1 MKLKHPIS
9 VHSEIG
15 KLEAVLVKRPGRE
28 LENLTPDYMER
39 LLFDDIPA
47 LPVAQKEHDDF
58 AAVLRDNGAEV
69 LYLEELS
76 AEALDAGEGAREA
89 FVEDILLE
97 SSHTVGGYEDFIGE
111 YLLSL
116 PSDKLVD
123 EVMCGI
129 RKCKVDA
136 PGVKGLQDLMDRR
149 YPFYL
154 DPMPNLYFTRDPAA
168 SMGHGMTINRMY
180 AVARQRESLFM
191 QYVLKFHP
199 RFAPYDVPVWLDR
212 DQTYHI
218 EGGDELVLTTDTVA
232 IGVSQRT
239 SAPAIEN
246 LARSLF
252 ARQNGITRVLA
263 LEIPETRAFMHLD
276 TVFTM
281 VNYNQFTIHPAIQND
296 DGGLNIYTLEADPDS
311 PRGLSFTHNDDLR
324 GTLKDVLGVDE
335 LDLIP
340 CGGGDPL
347 VAAREQWNDGS
358 NTLAIAP
365 GKVVTYSRN
374 YVSND
379 LMREHGLEV
388 LEITGSELSRGRGGP
403 RCMSQP
409 IVRAAVDV
417 PDHLPRLRPMGAP
430 DACGSIG

>member
-1 MKLKHPIS
+1 MSGPIS
-9 VHSEIG
+9 VFSEIG
-15 KLEAVLVKRPGRE
+15 KLETVLLKRPGRE
-28 LENLTPDYMER
+28 LENLTPDHMER

-47 LPVAQKEHDDF
+47 LPVAQEEHDEF
-58 AAVLRDNGAEV
+58 AKVLTDNGAEV
-69 LYLEELS
+69 LYLEKLS
-76 AEALDAGEGAREA
+76 AEALDAVPGTREK
-89 FVEDILLE
+89 FTKDILCE
-97 SSHTVGGYEDFIGE
+97 SAHTVGGYEDIVSE

-116 PSDKLVD
+116 PSTQLID

-129 RKCKVDA
+129 RKCSLGD
-136 PGVKGLQDLMDRR
+136 PETKGLQDLMGRR

-168 SMGHGMTINRMY
+168 SIGHGMTLNRMY
-180 AVARQRESLFM
+180 ATARRRESLFM
-191 QYVLKFHP
+191 KYVLAYHP
-199 RFAPYDVPVWLDR
+199 RFAGHDVPIWLDR
-212 DQTYHI
+212 NQSYWI
-218 EGGDELVLTTDTVA
+218 EGGDELVLTSDTVA

-239 SAPAIEN
+239 SAGAIEN

-252 ARQNGITRVLA
+252 ARQKNITRVLA
-263 LEIPETRAFMHLD
+263 FEIPETRAFMHLD

-296 DGGLNIYTLEADPDS
+296 DGGLNIYELAADPDS
-311 PRGLSFTHNDDLR
+311 PRGLSFTHSSDLV
-324 GTLKDVLGVDE
+324 GTLKAVLGVDE

-365 GKVVTYSRN
+365 GVVVTYSRN
-374 YVSND
+374 YVSNE
-379 LMREHGLEV
+379 LMRSHGLTV
-388 LEITGSELSRGRGGP
+388 IEITGSELARGRGGP

-409 IVRAAVDV
+409 IRRAAVV
-417 PDHLPRLRPMGAP
+417 TPEHLPKLKPMKAP
-430 DACGSIG
+430 DSCGSVA